1 MKHQGIQKLFHDRQP
16 WTLTLSPDPPRF
28 GVCVSGGEAAAT
40 GEGAGG
46 DAVEG
51 EKEEKGVVSDLT
63 VVDGGAV
70 VGVGKLDVF
79 TMAGGATGG
88 AGVGLEGGADGGDG
102 VAAKMAPFS
111 RLTRLGVADLPEKY
125 SPAEREGSAAGAGG
139 KMSDWKLSAWV
150 LSVNVRLVMNV
161 RESR

>member
-1 MKHQGIQKLFHDRQP
+1 
-16 WTLTLSPDPPRF
+16 
-28 GVCVSGGEAAAT
+28 VCVSGGEAAAI

-46 DAVEG
+46 DAVGG
-51 EKEEKGVVSDLT
+51 ENEEKGVVSDLT

-70 VGVGKLDVF
+70 LVGVGKLDVF
-79 TMAGGATGG
+79 TMGGGATRG
-88 AGVGLEGGADGGDG
+88 AGAGLEGGADSGDG